1 MKRIESAD
9 SMRVVVALG
18 GNALLQRGQAL
29 NAENQRGNIRVAAR
43 ELATVHQSHQLVI
56 AHGNGPQVG
65 LLALMDAAYTAVD
78 PYPLDV
84 LGAETVG
91 MIGYMIEQEL
101 GNLIPVDDRIVT
113 VLTQILVDPAD
124 PAFQRPSKPV
134 GPVYKKEEAEKL
146 QQEKGWS
153 MAPDGEYFRRVV
165 PSPLPQ
171 NIIEIEAIR
180 MLVDSGI
187 VVICAGGGG
196 IPVAYDDEGKLF
208 GVEAVIDK
216 DLASGLLA
224 KGLDA
229 DMFVMLTD
237 VPNVFTDY
245 GAPSQMAIS
254 AAHPDALER
263 LGFAAGSMG
272 PKVMGA
278 CRFVRETGKNSVI
291 GQLSD
296 LTAIMAGTAGTMWK
310 RSPTTNPTSTSRNTN
325 PDFQSAP
332 GSSIWAFSFSIS

>member
-1 MKRIESAD
+1 
-9 SMRVVVALG
+9 MRVVVALG
-18 GNALLQRGQAL
+18 GNALLRRGQEL
-29 NAENQRGNIRVAAR
+29 NSENQRENIRVAAGQ
-43 ELATVHQSHQLVI
+43 LAEVHDNHELVI

-101 GNLIPVDDRIVT
+101 GNIIPFDDHIVT
-113 VLTQILVDPAD
+113 VLTQVLVDSDD
-124 PAFQRPSKPV
+124 PAFQNPGKPV
-134 GPVYKKEEAEKL
+134 GPIYGKAEAEKL
-146 QQEKGWS
+146 QQEKAWS
-153 MAPDGEYFRRVV
+153 MAPDGPYFRRVV

-171 NIIEIEAIR
+171 RIIEINAIR
-180 MLVDSGI
+180 MLVDHGV

-196 IPVAYDDEGKLF
+196 IPTAYDENRKLY

-224 KGLDA
+224 RGLDA

-237 VPNVFTDY
+237 VPNIYTGFGTQ
-245 GAPSQMAIS
+245 SQRPVR
-254 AAHPDALER
+254 AAHPAALET
-263 LGFAAGSMG
+263 LDFAAGSMR
-272 PKVMGA
+272 PKVLGA
-278 CRFVRETGKNSVI
+278 CKFVRETGQRSAI

-296 LTAIMAGTAGTMWK
+296 LSKIMKGKAGTL
-310 RSPTTNPTSTSRNTN
+310 
-325 PDFQSAP
+325 
-332 GSSIWAFSFSIS
+332 ISNDIDGICFEE